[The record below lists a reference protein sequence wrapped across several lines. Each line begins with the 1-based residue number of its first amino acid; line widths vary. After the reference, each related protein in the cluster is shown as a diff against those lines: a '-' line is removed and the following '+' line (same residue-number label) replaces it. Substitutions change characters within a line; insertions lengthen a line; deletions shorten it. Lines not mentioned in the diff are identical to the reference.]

1 MACHFTGVTIIK
13 PPIFKARKATTN
25 ICKVSQLDKGEGLT
39 NVFLIFKIH
48 QIGHAYQ
55 LI

>member
-1 MACHFTGVTIIK
+1 MACHFIGVTIIK
-13 PPIFKARKATTN
+13 LPISKARNTTTN

-48 QIGHAYQ
+48 QLGYAYQ

>member
-1 MACHFTGVTIIK
+1 MACHFIGVTIIK
-13 PPIFKARKATTN
+13 PPLFKARKATTN
-25 ICKVSQLDKGEGLT
+25 ICKVSHLDKGEGLT

-48 QIGHAYQ
+48 QLGHAYQ

>member
-1 MACHFTGVTIIK
+1 MACHFIGVTIIK
-13 PPIFKARKATTN
+13 LPIFKARNTTTN

-48 QIGHAYQ
+48 QLGYGYQ